1 LVSATALVVAS
12 MIGVGVFTTSG
23 FSLGA
28 LKSPAV
34 VLAAWAVGG
43 VLSTLGALSYGALAR
58 RLPESGGEYLFMA
71 RTLHPVAGTVA
82 GWISLLVGFSA
93 PLALAA
99 FGFGEY
105 LKLWFPGWPPQ
116 LIGTVVVLAFTLIH
130 ASHVQGGAWIQNAA
144 VAVKVVLL
152 TAFAGLAATRLHPA
166 PAPPVTDFSFPAFGI
181 SLMWISF
188 SYSGWNAAIYV
199 GGEVRDPER
208 NLPRALLLGTGLVTA
223 LYLALNAVFVFAAPV
238 AELANKPE
246 IGQVAARALGG
257 EAWAH
262 AITTLVALGLLTSV
276 SSLIMA
282 GPRVSAQMA
291 RDRCLP
297 RWLDTAGGPPRMAI
311 VLQSALALLMLWSS
325 TFENLLT
332 VVGFTLS
339 LCTAATVLGLIRL
352 RLREGPRFPVP
363 GWPWVPGLFLLG
375 VLIMAVLA
383 VIERTWPAIQK
394 LLGGS

>member
-1 LVSATALVVAS
+1 MVGT
-12 MIGVGVFTTSG
+12 GVFTTSG
-23 FSLGA
+23 FLLKDLG
-28 LKSPAV
+28 SPWL
-34 VLAAWAVGG
+34 VLLAWLAGG
-43 VLSTLGALSYGALAR
+43 VIAALGALSYGALAR
-58 RLPESGGEYLFMA
+58 RIPESGGEFIFLS
-71 RTLHPVAGTVA
+71 RTIHPAAGFVA

-93 PLALAA
+93 PLAAVA
-99 FGFGEY
+99 FGFGSY
-105 LKLWFPGWPPQ
+105 LAPWLPGVDPKLT
-116 LIGTVVVLAFTLIH
+116 GTVALAGFAVVH
-130 ASHVQGGAWIQNAA
+130 AVGVRFGSRAQDAI
-144 VAVKVVLL
+144 VAVKLL
-152 TAFAGLAATRLHPA
+152 LILGFIWGGITRIQAIPPTSTPAAGLG
-166 PAPPVTDFSFPAFGI
+166 AFLA
-181 SLMWISF
+181 SLVWISF